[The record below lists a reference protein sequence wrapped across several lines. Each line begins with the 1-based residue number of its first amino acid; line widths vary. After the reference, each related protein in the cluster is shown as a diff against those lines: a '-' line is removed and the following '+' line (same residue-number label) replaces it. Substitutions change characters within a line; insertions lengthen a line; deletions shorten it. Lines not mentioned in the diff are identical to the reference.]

1 MTTGVKPLTIIG
13 SLDDM
18 ITFSAPVI
26 TEVPSC
32 VPMVASVTLR
42 DAEREHSSEVRRSED
57 KTKYNAF
64 FCIYLV
70 QKIELVHVFARY
82 LAI

>member
-1 MTTGVKPLTIIG
+1 MAKALIG
-13 SLDDM
+13 
-18 ITFSAPVI
+18 
-26 TEVPSC
+26 
-32 VPMVASVTLR
+32 
-42 DAEREHSSEVRRSED
+42 EHGYFTNKQIRRSED
-57 KTKYNAF
+57 KTKYNAI